1 MSTSTILAIVGTLLL
16 LGALSNRLSSK
27 ANMPILVAFLA
38 IGILARSFGFVPD
51 DVLGG
56 DTSRIVNMLGT
67 VAMCFILYSGGLNT
81 HYGSIR
87 SVLLP
92 ASLLASF
99 GVVATALILG
109 LSSYFIS
116 SAFHESPGL
125 AWCLLL
131 GSLVSSTDASA
142 VMAILRG
149 RGSVLKGRL
158 QPLLEFE
165 SGGNDPAAYL
175 LTITMIA
182 ILRSGIK
189 PSFWDVTWEIVSGV
203 GWGLSMGTLL
213 GIAFGVAGQWVYNF
227 ASRKKLLEYEGL
239 YFVIGISLVL
249 LTFGVT
255 EKYFG
260 ANGLMAVYICG
271 ITMGNI
277 RFNFKK
283 SLTQFND
290 GVSWLMQVSLFTVL
304 GFLVKPEDLIEPKIY
319 VTGIILSLLLIFI
332 ARPFAVWLCMIGGGF
347 TARERLLVSWV
358 GLRGA
363 APIMLATFPLA
374 AKIVNSQELFNF
386 VFFVVLSSIAIQGST
401 LMPLA
406 KWLGLCR
413 PATEHERAP
422 LEFEIT
428 EAGGDSEM
436 FEFTVSPESPLVGMI
451 VAELGL
457 PAGVLILLIRRDE
470 KFFPPR
476 GNTPVEEG
484 DGLLIMGRS
493 EVMRE
498 VAEKFFPDTDY
509 RPVQTLDEI
518 MRQMPE
524 GKLVRTLRRQRR
536 KLGL

>member
-1 MSTSTILAIVGTLLL
+1 MNTSTILAVVGTLLL
-16 LGALSNRLSSK
+16 MGALSNRLSSK
-27 ANMPILVAFLA
+27 ANMPILIAFLA
-38 IGILARSFGFVPD
+38 IGILARSLGFVPD
-51 DVLGG
+51 EVFGG
-56 DTSRIVNMLGT
+56 DMSKVVNMLGT
-67 VAMCFILYSGGLNT
+67 VAMCFILFSGGLNT
-81 HYGSIR
+81 SYRSVR

-92 ASLLASF
+92 ASLLASV
-99 GVVATALILG
+99 GVVITALTLG
-109 LSSYFIS
+109 LASYFIS
-116 SAFHESPGL
+116 TVFRESPGL

-149 RGSVLKGRL
+149 RGSVLQGRL

-175 LTITMIA
+175 LTITMIEVM
-182 ILRSGIK
+182 RSGAA
-189 PSFWDVTWEIVSGV
+189 PSFWEVMWEIVSGV

-213 GIAFGVAGQWVYNF
+213 GVAFGVAGQWIYNF

-255 EKYFG
+255 EKYIH
-260 ANGLMAVYICG
+260 ANGLMAVYVCG

-283 SLTQFND
+283 SLTHFND

-304 GFLVKPEDLIEPKIY
+304 GFLVKPSALVEPKVY
-319 VTGIILSLLLIFI
+319 VTGIILSLLLIFV
-332 ARPFAVWLCMIGGGF
+332 ARPLAVWLCMVGGGF

-386 VFFVVLSSIAIQGST
+386 VFFIVLTSIALQGST

-406 KWLGLCR
+406 RHLGLCR
-413 PATEHERAP
+413 DADDRERPP

-428 EAGGDSEM
+428 AAVGDSEM
-436 FEFTVSPESPLVGMI
+436 FEFPVSAASPLVGKA
-451 VAELGL
+451 VSELGM
-457 PAGVLILLIRRDE
+457 PAGALILLIRRGE
-470 KFFPPR
+470 RFFPPR
-476 GNTPVEEG
+476 GNSHIESG
-484 DGLLIMGRS
+484 DGLLIMGNG

-498 VAEKFFPDTDY
+498 VGNTFFPEVDY
-509 RPVQTLDEI
+509 LPTRTLDEI
-518 MRQMPE
+518 VRDMPE
-524 GKLVRTLRRQRR
+524 SRLARALVRRRS